1 MFTRERGSLNLIVA
15 LYWGQL
21 VSGPHVAH
29 GHDLASSFLIHHR
42 CFSPLSLGLHLL
54 LLRHKMPRDLLNSW
68 AIAQQAE
75 PVGGWGVPEFA
86 PAPWLVSTCRSPVGT
101 AGAATAV
108 LGSGFLG
115 TVRLAGVVQ
124 PGGTGVLVGS
134 VRDSVCH
141 GANEPAEKC
150 SHFHVPVDCRG
161 NSGSALQDD
170 VLWDGALSGKW
181 RLTWKRL
188 PLWALPSFLPY
199 PLLSFL
205 LLPRNCSAQESI
217 SL

>member
-1 MFTRERGSLNLIVA
+1 MFTRERGSLNLFVA

-124 PGGTGVLVGS
+124 P
-134 VRDSVCH
+134 
-141 GANEPAEKC
+141 
-150 SHFHVPVDCRG
+150 CRG
-161 NSGSALQDD
+161 PASAESRFLWERRRRRKTEGGGNKEDVRLGLVLATLLCTSVVYIFFRISTEIVLQIF
-170 VLWDGALSGKW
+170 SE
-181 RLTWKRL
+181 R
-188 PLWALPSFLPY
+188 
-199 PLLSFL
+199 
-205 LLPRNCSAQESI
+205 
-217 SL
+217 